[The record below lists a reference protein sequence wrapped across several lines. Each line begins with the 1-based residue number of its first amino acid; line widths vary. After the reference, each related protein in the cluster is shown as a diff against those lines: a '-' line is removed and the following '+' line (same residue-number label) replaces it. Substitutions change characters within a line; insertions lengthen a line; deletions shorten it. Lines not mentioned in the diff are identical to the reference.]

1 MKQIYI
7 SLAFLFFVSLNAW
20 SQKDTIT
27 LVNEDV
33 LVGEIE
39 KLDKSVLT
47 FSTDYSDSDFKIEWD
62 KVLEIKSQR
71 TFIMAFSDGVRVT
84 GNLNSIPEM
93 EKKVRVMYDGQTEEE
108 SLNDLIFLEPIGKG
122 ALSNLSI
129 DVDLGITLTKANNFR
144 QLNTYIGGTYLAKRW
159 NANAFFK
166 TVLSSQ
172 DNTADIRRMDA
183 EVGGQYFLPHDW
195 FVTARAKYLAN
206 DEQLLDLR
214 QTYQAGA
221 GYYFIH
227 NNSMYLALSAG
238 AAVTSEI
245 YTNENPERNSAE
257 GFIGLGFQKYSIGD
271 LSFLTTAAL
280 YPSFTESG
288 RYRVDLNG
296 DLKYDLPLDFYIKLS
311 LTYNYDSQPTEGAA
325 DSDYVFTTS
334 FGWEFN

>member
-1 MKQIYI
+1 MKKIYLL
-7 SLAFLFFVSLNAW
+7 SFVFAFLGLSSWA
-20 SQKDTIT
+20 QKDTIT
-27 LVNEDV
+27 LSNEDV

-39 KLDKSVLT
+39 KLDKSILT
-47 FSTDYSDSDFKIEWD
+47 FSTDYSDSDFKIEWG

-71 TFIMAFSDGVRVT
+71 TFIIAFSDGDRFT
-84 GNLNSIPEM
+84 GQLNSVADK
-93 EKKVRVMYDGQTEEE
+93 EKTIIVNYDGQTQAE
-108 SLNDLIFLEPIGKG
+108 LLKDLIFLEPIGAG

-129 DVDLGITLTKANNFR
+129 DIDLGITLTKANNLR
-144 QLNTYIGGTYLAKRW
+144 QLNTYIGGTYLAKKW

-166 TVLSSQ
+166 TVLSEQ
-172 DNTADIRRMDA
+172 DDADNISRMDA

-195 FVTARAKYLAN
+195 FVTATAKYLSN
-206 DEQLLDLR
+206 NEQLLDLR
-214 QTYQAGA
+214 QTYQGGA

-227 NNSMYLALSAG
+227 SNSMYFALSGGVA
-238 AAVTSEI
+238 
-245 YTNENPERNSAE
+245 YTTETYSNDNPVRNSAE
-257 GFIGLGFQKYSIGD
+257 GFVGLGFQKYSIGD

-288 RYRVDLNG
+288 RYRFDFNG

-311 LTYNYDSQPTEGAA
+311 LTYNFDSQPTEGAA